1 MRSTRLARRGARSST
16 HTPNRAGFTL
26 IELMVVVSVVAIV
39 AAMAIPILRS
49 ARKTGNEAN
58 AIAALRTGAQ
68 AEEGHRVRTGRYGT
82 LADMVSR
89 GFIDD
94 TFLTDPRHGYSYGHP
109 AAPDQFA
116 FTIEADPS
124 TPGTTGDRW
133 FMVDETGV
141 IRFSTAG
148 TATPSDAPIGQSQ

>member
-1 MRSTRLARRGARSST
+1 MNEQQAMSRR
-16 HTPNRAGFTL
+16 GFTL

-68 AEEGHRVRTGRYGT
+68 AEEGIRVRTGRYGT
-82 LADMVSR
+82 MADMVAF
-89 GFIDD
+89 GFIDE
-94 TFLTDPRHGYSYGHP
+94 TYLNDPRHGYSLSHP
-109 AAPDQFA
+109 SAPDRFG
-116 FTIEADPS
+116 FTIEADPR
-124 TPGTTGDRW
+124 TPGETGDRW

-141 IRFSTAG
+141 IRFST
-148 TATPSDAPIGQSQ
+148 TATATSSDAPIGQNN